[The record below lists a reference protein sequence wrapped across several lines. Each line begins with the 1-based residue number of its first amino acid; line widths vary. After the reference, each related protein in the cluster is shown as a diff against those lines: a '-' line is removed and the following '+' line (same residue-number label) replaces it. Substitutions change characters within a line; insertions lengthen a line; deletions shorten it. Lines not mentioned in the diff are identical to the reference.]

1 MMHQN
6 KSKKI
11 LFYFFLLFVVGS
23 INNITLSK
31 IKYFQIKNINIK
43 GLADVENEIL
53 LSNLNN
59 IFLKNILL
67 INKNEISEV
76 IEKNTLVQNYTIL
89 KKYPSTLNIRIEKT
103 KFLAKI
109 NKKNKIFYLGSNGK
123 LIKNNIK
130 YELPFIFGNPD
141 INEFLRFKKI
151 VDNSKINYKEIKN
164 LYYFQSKRWDI
175 ELHDNLIIKLPK
187 KNLDNSLNLAFD
199 ILKNDYLNKSRQI
212 DLRIKNQIITND

>member
-31 IKYFQIKNINIK
+31 IKFFQIKNINIK
-43 GLADVENEIL
+43 GLDDIENEIL

>member
-31 IKYFQIKNINIK
+31 MKFFQIKNINIK

-76 IEKNTLVQNYTIL
+76 IEKNTLVEPYL
-89 KKYPSTLNIRIEKT
+89 PHH
-103 KFLAKI
+103 KI
-109 NKKNKIFYLGSNGK
+109 GIVHFAG
-123 LIKNNIK
+123 KNNDQIRNNK
-130 YELPFIFGNPD
+130 NFISKIETTEGGFV
-141 INEFLRFKKI
+141 EKKLRFS
-151 VDNSKINYKEIKN
+151 N
-164 LYYFQSKRWDI
+164 
-175 ELHDNLIIKLPK
+175 
-187 KNLDNSLNLAFD
+187 
-199 ILKNDYLNKSRQI
+199 
-212 DLRIKNQIITND
+212 